1 MRKTVIALA
10 IAGMA
15 AAPAFADSN
24 VTLYGSIDYGFG
36 TRTGNSGLGA
46 GNANSNP
53 AAAHPAQEFMSGTDV
68 QNRLGF
74 KGAEDLG
81 NGTKVIFEIEMGFLA
96 DTGTNSLPTNPNESS
111 GIFRNHSWVGLTG
124 DWGTVIG
131 GRVDGSRYGVS
142 ERYDPFA
149 GGTVATPLSLNG
161 QVTRGDNAIAY
172 VTPNVQGLYA
182 ILAYTTSL
190 IGPENTSCNSVA
202 APTGT
207 NACPSSGS
215 NTGDVRLWLIQANY
229 VNGPLS
235 VTLNTEHD
243 NVHNLNIRQHVYDAA
258 VSYDFGVAKLMAMWD
273 KVTTD
278 GAFACGNHPCGGVLA
293 DERMWNIGGTVPI
306 TEQDTL
312 RAVYADYHDGSAAQ
326 NSCSKWGVGGEHFL
340 SKRTNLY
347 LDFAAVNQKDHG
359 ACTIYYNSYQSSAD
373 AGTGSNTG
381 GVGTRGF
388 DVGMV
393 HRF

>member
-10 IAGMA
+10 IAGIA

-36 TRTGNSGLGA
+36 IRSGDSGLGA
-46 GNANSNP
+46 SNPNSN
-53 AAAHPAQEFMSGTDV
+53 AAAARSAQEAISGSDV

-81 NGTKVIFEIEMGFLA
+81 NGTKVIFELEMGFLA
-96 DTGTNSLPTNPNESS
+96 NTGTNSLPTVGSEST

-124 DWGTVIG
+124 EWGTLLG
-131 GRVDGSRYGVS
+131 GRVDGSRYSVS
-142 ERYDPFA
+142 ERYDPFG
-149 GGTVATPLSLNG
+149 GGTVGTPISLNG
-161 QVTRGDNAIAY
+161 QATRADNAFAY
-172 VTPNVQGLYA
+172 VTPNVEGFYA
-182 ILAYTTSL
+182 VLAYTLNL
-190 IGPENTSCNSVA
+190 IGAPNTCATCSNYITAGTPA
-202 APTGT
+202 AG
-207 NACPSSGS
+207 SG
-215 NTGDVRLWLIQANY
+215 NNNGDIRLWVIQANY

-243 NVHNLNIRQHVYDAA
+243 NLHNLDIRQHVYDAA
-258 VSYDFGVAKLMAMWD
+258 VSYDFGVAKVMAMWD

-278 GAFACGNHPCGGVLA
+278 TPTGKDTGFVLG
-293 DERMWNIGGTVPI
+293 DERTWWVGGTVPL

-312 RAVYADYHDGSAAQ
+312 RLVYADYHDNTATQ
-326 NSCSKWGVGGEHFL
+326 NSCTKWGFGGEHYL

-347 LDFAAVNQKDHG
+347 VDFATITQHDHG
-359 ACTIYYNSYQSSAD
+359 ACTIYYNSYQASLD
-373 AGTGSNTG
+373 AGTSSNTG

>member
-15 AAPAFADSN
+15 AAPAFADSS

-36 TRTGNSGLGA
+36 LRSGSSGLGTGNS
-46 GNANSNP
+46 NSN
-53 AAAHPAQEFMSGTDV
+53 AAAAGSSQEFISGSDV

-81 NGTKVIFEIEMGFLA
+81 NGTKVIFELEMGFLA
-96 DTGTNSLPTNPNESS
+96 TTGSNSLPTTGSESA

-124 DWGTVIG
+124 DWGTLIG

-142 ERYDPFA
+142 ERYDPFN

-182 ILAYTTSL
+182 ILAYTTNL
-190 IGPENTSCNSVA
+190 IGASGSCASCQNAIS
-202 APTGT
+202 PLGT
-207 NACPSSGS
+207 GS
-215 NTGDVRLWLIQANY
+215 NTGDIRLWLIQANY

-243 NVHNLNIRQHVYDAA
+243 NLHNLDIRQHVYDAA
-258 VSYDFGVAKLMAMWD
+258 VSYDFGVAKVMAMWD

-278 GAFACGNHPCGGVLA
+278 TPSGKGGGVLG
-293 DERMWNIGGTVPI
+293 DERTWWVGGTVPV
-306 TEQDTL
+306 TEQDSV
-312 RAVYADYHDGSAAQ
+312 RAVYSDYHDGTAAQ
-326 NSCSKWGVGGEHFL
+326 NSCSKWGLGGEHYL

-347 LDFAAVNQKDHG
+347 LDFASITQRDHG
-359 ACTIYYNSYQSSAD
+359 ACTIYYNSYQASLD

-381 GVGTRGF
+381 GAGTRGF
-388 DVGMV
+388 DLGMV

>member
-24 VTLYGSIDYGFG
+24 VTLYGSIDYGYG
-36 TRTGNSGLGA
+36 IRSGDTGLGA
-46 GNANSNP
+46 SNPNSN
-53 AAAHPAQEFMSGTDV
+53 AAAARGAQEFMSGTDV

-74 KGAEDLG
+74 KGVEDLG
-81 NGTKVIFEIEMGFLA
+81 NGTKVIFELEMGFLA
-96 DTGTNSLPTNPNESS
+96 NTGTNSLPTTGSESS

-124 DWGTVIG
+124 DWGTLIG
-131 GRVDGSRYGVS
+131 GRVDGSRYSVS

-149 GGTVATPLSLNG
+149 GGTVGTPLSLNG

-182 ILAYTTSL
+182 VLAYTTNL
-190 IGPENTSCNSVA
+190 IGAQGTCATCQNAVSPA
-202 APTGT
+202 GTG
-207 NACPSSGS
+207 G
-215 NTGDVRLWLIQANY
+215 NTGDIRLWLIQANY

-243 NVHNLNIRQHVYDAA
+243 NLHNLDIRQHVYDVAA
-258 VSYDFGVAKLMAMWD
+258 SYDFGVAKVMAMWD

-278 GAFACGNHPCGGVLA
+278 TAAGRGGGVLG
-293 DERMWNIGGTVPI
+293 DERSWWVGGTMPM
-306 TEQDTL
+306 TEHDTL
-312 RAVYADYHDGSAAQ
+312 RAVYADYKDQTAAR
-326 NSCSKWGVGGEHFL
+326 NSCAKWGFGGEHSL

-347 LDFAAVNQKDHG
+347 LDFATINQKDHG
-359 ACTIYYNSYQSSAD
+359 ACTIYYNSYQSSLD

-388 DVGMV
+388 DLGMV

>member
-24 VTLYGSIDYGFG
+24 VTLYGSIDYGYG
-36 TRTGNSGLGA
+36 IRSGDSGLGA
-46 GNANSNP
+46 SNPNSN
-53 AAAHPAQEFMSGTDV
+53 AAAARPAQEFMSGTDV

-74 KGAEDLG
+74 KGVEDLG
-81 NGTKVIFEIEMGFLA
+81 NGTKVIFELEMGFLA
-96 DTGTNSLPTNPNESS
+96 NTGTNSLPTVGSESS

-124 DWGTVIG
+124 DWGTLIG

-149 GGTVATPLSLNG
+149 GGTVGTPLSLNG

-182 ILAYTTSL
+182 ILAYTTNL
-190 IGPENTSCNSVA
+190 IGLGNCCANTSNYISSSPPA
-202 APTGT
+202 AG
-207 NACPSSGS
+207 SGG
-215 NTGDVRLWLIQANY
+215 NTGDIRLWLIQANY

-235 VTLNTEHD
+235 ITLNTEHD
-243 NVHNLNIRQHVYDAA
+243 NLHNDNIRQHVYDVSA
-258 VSYDFGVAKLMAMWD
+258 SYDFGVAKVMAMWD

-278 GAFACGNHPCGGVLA
+278 TPTGKLNGFVLG
-293 DERMWNIGGTVPI
+293 DERTWWVGGTVPV
-306 TEQDTL
+306 TEHDTL
-312 RAVYADYHDGSAAQ
+312 RAVYADYHDNTTAQ
-326 NSCSKWGVGGEHFL
+326 NSCSKWGFGGEHYL

-347 LDFAAVNQKDHG
+347 LDISTITQHDHG
-359 ACTIYYNSYQSSAD
+359 ACTIYYNSYQSSLD
-373 AGTGSNTG
+373 AGTSSNTG
-381 GVGTRGF
+381 GAGTRGL
-388 DVGMV
+388 DMGMV